1 MKRILALAVVLTF
14 SLSANAQID
23 FGLRAGAN
31 FTDMNLKDF
40 GNAQFY
46 DDLSNGGRGVGY
58 HAGVYLKLKLLILK
72 IQPELLYTRIQGSLE
87 ATDALTG
94 NKVTEDVGVNRFDI
108 PLLAVF
114 GLGPVRLGLG
124 PVYSYQ
130 FSSVGDVFE
139 DDGVNNSAWNAQLLA
154 GFELGKIQLDLR
166 YEFGL
171 SSSLDYLGLVNTNGN
186 NVDVTARPDQ
196 IIVALG
202 YELF

>member
-1 MKRILALAVVLTF
+1 MKRILLLLLAVVGLN
-14 SLSANAQID
+14 ANAQID

-40 GNAQFY
+40 GQSQFY
-46 DDLSNGGRGVGY
+46 NELSNGGRAFGY
-58 HAGVYLKLKLLILK
+58 HAGVYLKVNLLLIKL
-72 IQPELLYTRIQGSLE
+72 QPELLYTRVNGSING
-87 ATDALTG
+87 TNALG
-94 NKVTEDVGVNRFDI
+94 NTISKDLGINRFDI

-130 FSSVGDVFE
+130 FGTIGDVF
-139 DDGVNNSAWNAQLLA
+139 DDEGVNNSAWNAQLLA
-154 GFELGKIQLDLR
+154 GVSLGKIILDVR

-171 SSSLDYLGLVNTNGN
+171 SSALDYLSLDGN
-186 NVDVTARPDQ
+186 QVDLKANPSQV
-196 IIVALG
+196 IVALG